1 MGGSGLTDSRLG
13 ASVRQRA
20 HGLMQKTGNWP
31 CTLASL
37 GGGAFGRDDGPEGQ
51 EMRRRNSADG
61 TAPGKPVPSP
71 TSVVDLAAWHFS
83 ASSAS
88 TFLGEGGL
96 DDKTHFT
103 NMTNQRFGGGMFA
116 SMRGAHNSW
125 QAATDADAS
134 SCRQKHALSLA
145 LQAKGRSGGSAHED
159 IEASSAREAPAER
172 DAPGAAGTPEKES
185 PMSKLI
191 RGLNDGKHASSPLC
205 KMLFTEG
212 RTPPSTGGAFG
223 VRASAFALASSNAV
237 TAGRPPPHQHC
248 EAPPRVPVKAAST
261 REGVAG
267 MSRACATKM
276 GAQAQ
281 PALRARVVTG
291 NAAF

>member
-1 MGGSGLTDSRLG
+1 
-13 ASVRQRA
+13 
-20 HGLMQKTGNWP
+20 
-31 CTLASL
+31 
-37 GGGAFGRDDGPEGQ
+37 
-51 EMRRRNSADG
+51 MRRRNSADG

-159 IEASSAREAPAER
+159 IEASSARDAPAER
-172 DAPGAAGTPEKES
+172 DAPGAVGTPEKES

-191 RGLNDGKHASSPLC
+191 RGLNDGQHASSPLW
-205 KMLFTEG
+205 
-212 RTPPSTGGAFG
+212 GGAFG